1 MRCLGYAQFLIYTAT
16 YMLLPVMPLWMV
28 RGWGISY
35 MQAGWITALFAPA
48 MWIPGVFNS
57 YLIDAFPRK
66 SVALWG
72 VLGCV
77 AATVG
82 MLYAESLWIVAALR
96 VVQGMAF
103 AVAIMA
109 IGSTLA
115 IDAAPSNRRSD
126 SNTAFVWI
134 ARVGMAVGLLAGL
147 LLYAYEGLESVWTV
161 SAALGALALLCIPMV
176 SVPFRAPLHAPLCTL
191 DRFFLPRAWMPMC
204 NLVGVV
210 LVAGVVNSCLYEP
223 MAYAMLIVGI
233 VLAWAFSRWVLPGMP
248 KRAAVELGQAAT
260 IGGLL
265 LLGFVDGL
273 PAQCIGALLTAMGVC
288 FSSSYLF
295 TTMIDLARHCERGS
309 AVHSYHLLWELGMMA
324 GVVVATSVSIGA
336 IDFLYMIAIV
346 VSLVVLGLFEGVT
359 HPFKNV

>member
-1 MRCLGYAQFLIYTAT
+1 
-16 YMLLPVMPLWMV
+16 MPLWMV

-248 KRAAVELGQAAT
+248 KRAAVELGQAAI

-265 LLGFVDGL
+265 LLGFVGGL